1 MACWLAGVA
10 TVLPGVA
17 VFAFAVV
24 SVVAAAASVAAVAA
38 ASVLVCADDTAGA
51 AAAELAAMAAA
62 AIASGAVALPEVVA
76 GVGAG
81 VPVSTTGTGIATAMA
96 FMVIGVDG
104 FCCVDAVASVEESVP
119 EVSLDDDL
127 VLEFPLSVFEGP
139 EVEEASGGAFALE
152 LELAFESCPLVA
164 FWLFEL
170 LLADGSLAACDPLL
184 LLLLFGGGGGL
195 LSLGRCHTDCASE
208 AEPSLLAEAVLL
220 STSDAKM
227 SFPCDGSGSDRAD
240 LDGAP

>member
-1 MACWLAGVA
+1 V
-10 TVLPGVA
+10 V

-24 SVVAAAASVAAVAA
+24 SAVVAASAAAVAA

-81 VPVSTTGTGIATAMA
+81 VPVSATGTGIATAMA
-96 FMVIGVDG
+96 LMVIGADV
-104 FCCVDAVASVEESVP
+104 FCCVDAAASVEESVP

-127 VLEFPLSVFEGP
+127 VSDFPLSAFEGP
-139 EVEEASGGAFALE
+139 EFEEAGGGASALE
-152 LELAFESCPLVA
+152 LALESCPLVA
-164 FWLFEL
+164 SWLWLFEL
-170 LLADGSLAACDPLL
+170 LLAGGSLAACDALLL
-184 LLLLFGGGGGL
+184 LLLLFCGGGGV

-208 AEPSLLAEAVLL
+208 PSLLAEGVLL
-220 STSDAKM
+220 LTSDAKM
-227 SFPCDGSGSDRAD
+227 SFPWDGSGSDRAD
-240 LDGAP
+240 LGGAP